1 MLAGI
6 LYSLFLLEG
15 ICRRLDPDF
24 RFIAILRQILYQEGL
39 LNDLYRYQIT
49 DFVKKSINSIEK
61 GLEVLPLLKRD
72 LEDRQIPVS
81 RKKEYKIPASIFLG
95 FLTLASAYI
104 STTSR
109 DLGLSLLGL
118 SIILFIVVLLSKN

>member
-1 MLAGI
+1 MRM
-6 LYSLFLLEG
+6 SSLLEG

-72 LEDRQIPVS
+72 LEDRQNPAS
-81 RKKEYKIPASIFLG
+81 RRKEYKIPASIFLG
-95 FLTLASAYI
+95 FLALASAYI

-109 DLGLSLLGL
+109 NLGLSLLGV
-118 SIILFIVVLLSKN
+118 SIIFFIIVLISKN